1 MVEWRIGAISEEWRL
16 DWFGDRDTPFGV
28 RGEPQVQIVDSSMGF
43 GAAKRCL
50 GDERGIDWGSCA
62 WRGTRDDFMRLA
74 KELRETDP
82 SVFDFM
88 REGELYAL
96 VFIELY

>member
-1 MVEWRIGAISEEWRL
+1 MIEWRVGAISGEWSL
-16 DWFGDRDTPFGV
+16 DWFGDRDNPFGV
-28 RGEPQVQIVDSSMGF
+28 LGEPQVQIIDSSMGF
-43 GAAKRCL
+43 DLAKRCL
-50 GDERGIDWGSCA
+50 GDERVIDWGSCA
-62 WRGTRDDFMRLA
+62 WRSSRSGFMRLA